1 MEEKFSQWAIIEVYG
16 HEKYAGKVSE
26 TNIAGV
32 GMLMLEVPEITNQ
45 EVTLPGFTKLLGMNS
60 IFSLTI
66 VDEEY
71 AREMARKL
79 SKHPVEGYE
88 HKEVI
93 RQLARKATEEMTLT
107 EIKRL
112 VAVGALNGATDQSDR
127 EDSED
132 FDF

>member
-1 MEEKFSQWAIIEVYG
+1 MDEKFSQWAIVEVYG

-26 TNIAGV
+26 TNIAGT
-32 GMLMLEVPEITNQ
+32 GMIMLEVPEITNQ
-45 EVTLPGFTKLLGMNS
+45 EVTLPGFTKILGINS

-112 VAVGALNGATDQSDR
+112 VAVGALNGTTE
-127 EDSED
+127 EDEGID
-132 FDF
+132 F